1 MKSRTQIVATTI
13 VALSVIFGLSRQ
25 ADAQAY
31 PRIAPQPLPVAPP
44 THISVPPAQSGLPRS
59 HKVIRPRIVAII
71 VTDPDHLIKTGL
83 APAAAGPSGVDVE
96 HAPSAL
102 PSLATKLK
110 PFLGQPM
117 TFDHLRLI
125 ANAVIAWYKA
135 QGRPFMDVTVPS
147 QDVNSGVVQIQVL
160 QYRVGNVRVSGNRWF
175 SKSDIRDAVGIR
187 PGQTLTMSRVEQGL
201 DWANQNAFRTVNA
214 VFSPGKVPGTT
225 DLNLKTRDRLPLRV
239 YAGFDNEGVPSL
251 GRAEWSVGFNWGN
264 AFGLGQT
271 FSYQLTKSVS
281 GRYTAQ
287 AVSDTI
293 PLPWHDDIL
302 IFGSY
307 ETERPLINAFFGD
320 LGQSGQAS
328 IRYEHALRDL
338 PSWISQADAQIGYDY
353 KVTNSNLEFFGT
365 QVLNSNAE
373 VDQFPVIIEG
383 SQSDPWGATT
393 LRNEF
398 VYSPGNL
405 QGGNTDPLFQ
415 TLVPGAKANYV
426 YDRITLTRLFRLPR
440 GFVSVTRLMLQDASA
455 NLLDSEQ
462 LVGGGPGS
470 AIGYPSD
477 VALGSMGL
485 IAREAIYAP
494 SFKPARL
501 LGLHPGFNS
510 GSAQVYAFWNY
521 ADLHQITTL
530 QGTVPVAD
538 LASVGVGL
546 NYGLSNNVDVRFATG
561 WQLRAA
567 PGYSKTGAIGQV
579 SVIIGY

>member
-1 MKSRTQIVATTI
+1 VKSRTHIFATTI
-13 VALSVIFGLSRQ
+13 VALGVIFAVSQQ
-25 ADAQAY
+25 ANAQAY
-31 PRIAPQPLPVAPP
+31 QRIAPQPLPAAPP
-44 THISVPPAQSGLPRS
+44 AHISVPTAKSGLPSS
-59 HKVIRPRIVAII
+59 HKIIRPRIAAII
-71 VTDPDHLIKTGL
+71 VTDPAHLIKTGL
-83 APAAAGPSGVDVE
+83 APTAAGPTAINVT
-96 HAPSAL
+96 HAPSSL
-102 PSLATKLK
+102 PSLADRLK
-110 PFLGQPM
+110 PFLGRPM
-117 TFDHLRLI
+117 TFDQLRLI

-135 QGRPFMDVTVPS
+135 EDRPFMDVTVPA

-160 QYRVGNVRVSGNRWF
+160 QYRVGRVRVSGTRWF
-175 SKSDIRDAVGIR
+175 SKSDIRDAVGIK
-187 PGQTLTMSRVEQGL
+187 PGETLTMSRVERGL

-214 VFSPGKVPGTT
+214 VFSPGDVPGTT
-225 DLNLKTRDRLPLRV
+225 DLNLKVHDRLPLRV

-271 FSYQLTKSVS
+271 LSYQLTRSVS

-293 PLPWHDDIL
+293 PLSWHDDIL

-307 ETERPLINAFFGD
+307 ETERPLINTFFGD
-320 LGQSGQAS
+320 IGQSGQAS
-328 IRYEHALRDL
+328 IRYEHTLRDL
-338 PSWISQADAQIGYDY
+338 PSWISEADAQIGYDY

-373 VDQFPVIIEG
+373 VDQFPVIVEG
-383 SQSDPWGATT
+383 SQSDSWGATT

-398 VYSPGNL
+398 VYSPGGL

-426 YDRITLTRLFRLPR
+426 YDRMTLTRLFRLPR
-440 GFVSVTRLMLQDASA
+440 GFVSVTRLMLQDAST

-477 VALGSMGL
+477 VALGSMGV

-501 LGLHPGFNS
+501 LGLNPSFNT
-510 GSAQVYAFWNY
+510 GKAQVYAFWNY

-530 QGTVPVAD
+530 QGTVPIAD
-538 LASVGVGL
+538 LASVGLGI
-546 NYGLSNNVDVRFATG
+546 NYGVSNNLDVRFATG
-561 WQLRAA
+561 WQLRRAR
-567 PGYSKTGAIGQV
+567 GYSKTGAIGQL
-579 SVIIGY
+579 SVIVGF